1 MKKKWIPAVLAVAL
15 VLLAIWGVVRW
26 RNSGADNVAPYT
38 VMVDGALYH
47 TYGEEAPAPE
57 ADQISGQI
65 SARSAPITNVPRQEG
80 TSNFD
85 ECVGQ
90 SYAFVHGEL
99 LLFYDGRWNYCVH
112 SEDPAWMGIQVMTVM
127 VDGALYHTYG
137 EEAPAPEA
145 DEISGQISARFVAGS
160 VLPKEEGTSNFDE
173 CVGQPYAFVDGELLL
188 YYGGQWNRCVPAEVH
203 QLDPT

>member
-1 MKKKWIPAVLAVAL
+1 MMKKKWIPAVLAVAL
-15 VLLAIWGVVRW
+15 VLLAVWGVVRW

-57 ADQISGQI
+57 VGQISGEI

-90 SYAFVHGEL
+90 
-99 LLFYDGRWNYCVH
+99 
-112 SEDPAWMGIQVMTVM
+112 
-127 VDGALYHTYG
+127 
-137 EEAPAPEA
+137 
-145 DEISGQISARFVAGS
+145 
-160 VLPKEEGTSNFDE
+160 
-173 CVGQPYAFVDGELLL
+173 PYAFLDGELLL
-188 YYGGQWNRCVPAEVH
+188 YYSGQWNRCVPAEVH

>member
-1 MKKKWIPAVLAVAL
+1 MKGVRQRDEKEMDSGCSGRCAGPAGRLGRGPLAEQRGRQRGSL
-15 VLLAIWGVVRW
+15 HR
-26 RNSGADNVAPYT
+26 
-38 VMVDGALYH
+38 DG
-47 TYGEEAPAPE
+47 
-57 ADQISGQI
+57 SGQI

-145 DEISGQISARFVAGS
+145 DQISGQISARFVAGS
-160 VLPKEEGTSNFDE
+160 VLPKEDDTSNFE
-173 CVGQPYAFVDGELLL
+173 ACVGQPYAFVNGELLL

-203 QLDPT
+203 QLDPP

>member
-15 VLLAIWGVVRW
+15 VLLAVWGVVRW
-26 RNSGADNVAPYT
+26 RNSGADNVAPY
-38 VMVDGALYH
+38 
-47 TYGEEAPAPE
+47 
-57 ADQISGQI
+57 
-65 SARSAPITNVPRQEG
+65 
-80 TSNFD
+80 
-85 ECVGQ
+85 
-90 SYAFVHGEL
+90 
-99 LLFYDGRWNYCVH
+99 
-112 SEDPAWMGIQVMTVM
+112 TVM

-173 CVGQPYAFVDGELLL
+173 CVGQPYAFVNGELLL

>member
-1 MKKKWIPAVLAVAL
+1 MMKKKWIPAVLAVAL
-15 VLLAIWGVVRW
+15 VLLAVWGVVRW
-26 RNSGADNVAPYT
+26 QNSGADSVAPYT

-57 ADQISGQI
+57 VGQISGQI

-160 VLPKEEGTSNFDE
+160 VLPRPDLRPFCGRLRPSK
-173 CVGQPYAFVDGELLL
+173 
-188 YYGGQWNRCVPAEVH
+188 GGGH
-203 QLDPT
+203 LQL